1 MSLPG
6 QTFLL
11 SLLTCAAG
19 AATSLKVDSTAK
31 PGFTLLS
38 PQDTGITFTNRL
50 AQERHL
56 TNQILLNGS
65 GVAAGDVD
73 GDGWCDLYFCA
84 LDEPNRLFRNRGG
97 WKFEDVT
104 IAANVALPQLDASGA
119 AFADLDGDHDL
130 DLIVNS

>member
-1 MSLPG
+1 MSVPRFAFFFVLPAYM
-6 QTFLL
+6 
-11 SLLTCAAG
+11 AA
-19 AATSLKVDSTAK
+19 APIPLKVDSTGK

-38 PQDTGITFTNRL
+38 PAITGITFTNRL

-84 LDEPNRLFRNRGG
+84 LDGPNRLFRNLGN
-97 WKFEDVT
+97 WKFEEVKG
-104 IAANVALPQLDASGA
+104 AGGA
-119 AFADLDGDHDL
+119 ACDGMDATGVAVADLDGDGDL
-130 DLIVNS
+130 DLVVN